1 MTIKDI
7 ARIAGVSASTVSK
20 ILNDKDQGIS
30 EETRQH
36 VLQVAKQYHYTPYAG
51 IKSKNERKK
60 YLLGLACH
68 LDRQSGA
75 LIRAIE
81 RAASGRDYSLVLY
94 NNSGERSS
102 ALRNINI
109 AEQTVDGLVFIP
121 GQGKADDSEQ
131 WKDLQLPMVVI
142 HGDVLPFTAYQYTHD
157 YQAAGKLALEHLYSS
172 GHRRIGLL
180 IQHEGE
186 TCSRDLRYCLENF
199 YSNQELIFDRN
210 MIATQNDFPALLQTG
225 ITAVICETPALVSL
239 FQHFLSE
246 QGYVV
251 PQEMSIICLREG
263 EAEPGME
270 KVSAIELDA
279 DALAQ
284 KSIGH
289 LADILEIRERSVGR
303 ELIDPHLCEGETV
316 CPPDQNPIEMVPI
329 LVVGT
334 MNEDVVINVSALPA
348 AGETIMID
356 SVSVLSGGKGANQ
369 AVCAAKLG
377 GNVSLIGRIGND
389 AGGKLSYS
397 ALRQH
402 GVNTKGISVDRERET
417 GKAFLNVSR
426 TGESFIEVLPGANGR
441 LGKKHIERNAELF
454 ENAKYCLVQTE
465 LSPSTVKCVLKY
477 ASENQAHVI
486 CKPCSIGSIPAEWQQ
501 KIHIIVPNQKEAARL
516 AGETKSIEEQA
527 QFFRKNG
534 CKHVIITL
542 AEKGCYYL
550 GEDGEGWFPAYDEPG
565 TSTVDTSGACDA
577 FIGALALRL
586 TEGYGMAAAIRYANV
601 AAGISVT
608 RAGVQPS
615 LPDRTTMEIRRNA
628 YMDL

>member
-7 ARIAGVSASTVSK
+7 ARLAGVSASTVSK
-20 ILNDKDQGIS
+20 ILNDKDKGIS

-51 IKSKNERKK
+51 IKSLNDRKK
-60 YLLGLACH
+60 YLLGLACP
-68 LDRQSGA
+68 LDKQSRV

-81 RAASGRDYSLVLY
+81 RAVSDRDYSLVLY
-94 NNSGERSS
+94 NNTEEKSS
-102 ALRNINI
+102 VLRNVQL
-109 AEQTVDGLVFIP
+109 AEQTVDGMIFIP
-121 GQGKADDSEQ
+121 GQGKADDSEL

-142 HGDVLPFTAYQYTHD
+142 HGDVPSFAAYQFTHD
-157 YQAAGKLALEHLYSS
+157 YQAAGKMALEHLYSE

-180 IQHEGE
+180 VQDTDEICARE
-186 TCSRDLRYCLENF
+186 LRYCLESF
-199 YSNQELIFDRN
+199 YSNHELIFDRN
-210 MIATQNDFPALLQTG
+210 MVATQNAFPALLQTG
-225 ITAVICETPALVSL
+225 VTAVICETPALVSV
-239 FQHFLSE
+239 FQHFLGE

-251 PQEMSIICLREG
+251 PQEMSIVYLREG
-263 EAEPGME
+263 AAEPGME
-270 KVSAIELDA
+270 KVSAVELDA
-279 DALAQ
+279 DTLAQ

-289 LADILEIRERSVGR
+289 LVDILEIREMSVGR
-303 ELIDPHLCEGETV
+303 ELIDPCLCEGGTV

-334 MNEDVVINVSALPA
+334 MNEDVVINVSAHPG

-356 SVSVLSGGKGANQ
+356 SISILSGGKGANQ

-377 GNVSLIGRIGND
+377 GNVSMIGRIGND
-389 AGGKLSYS
+389 GGGRLSYS
-397 ALRQH
+397 ALRHH
-402 GVNTKGISVDRERET
+402 GVNTKGISVDRELET
-417 GKAFLNVSR
+417 GKAFINVSR
-426 TGESFIEVLPGANGR
+426 TGESFIEVFPGANGR
-441 LGKKHIERNAELF
+441 LGKRHIERNAELF
-454 ENAKYCLVQTE
+454 TDAKYCLVQTE
-465 LSPSTVKCVLKY
+465 LSPLTVQCVLKY
-477 ASENQAHVI
+477 AGENNARVI
-486 CKPCSIGSIPAEWQQ
+486 CKPCSIDSIPVEWQQ
-501 KIHIIVPNQKEAARL
+501 KIHILVPNQREAERL
-516 AGETKSIEEQA
+516 AGEDKSIEEQA
-527 QFFRKNG
+527 QFFLKNG

-542 AEKGCYYL
+542 AENGCYYL

-577 FIGALALRL
+577 FIGSLALRL
-586 TEGYGMAAAIRYANV
+586 TEGYGITAAIRYANV